1 MNCYVIIVALTV
13 SIDSFFCGISLIK
26 KTKVLLDIIKII
38 SVVLV
43 MCLTAYYLGN
53 YLTSFFN
60 YNLELIGGII
70 FILIAVL
77 NLFSK
82 EKNAKTSYCLGFAIG
97 LDGSCATFSL
107 AIMNYKNFLIPLIVT
122 FFHLIFLVLPLLLSK
137 VKFIDKICENK
148 IIAPL
153 VLTLLGLYKI
163 IFSLL

>member
-1 MNCYVIIVALTV
+1 MNFYVIIVALTV

-26 KTKVLLDIIKII
+26 KQKVLLDVIKII

-53 YLTSFFN
+53 YLTNFFN

-82 EKNAKTSYCLGFAIG
+82 EKNAKTSFCLGFAIG

-107 AIMNYKNFLIPLIVT
+107 AIMNYKNFLIPIVVT